1 MGGIVIEDSAP
12 QPSSVYI
19 SWRDERTTEKVVHG
33 GSYVDE
39 VRVRLGESCIV
50 SLGNELKPGS
60 TLALL
65 YWLNQNHRMNTIARG
80 AWLVFGHL
88 GSDWFFDSAFERRD
102 RSLGSSDQGME
113 PRGIRAFGLRLERF
127 PNHSKTFESIGTMQI
142 GNRELEVFPAVGDHP
157 CSLLG
162 VGVEEGEL
170 SVNVSTGSQV
180 SLFSKELRL
189 GPWQTRFACLDG
201 YLNTL
206 THLPAGR
213 ALDGLF
219 GLVHQLSSLP
229 PAEAWNRIRMMV
241 EEDEVACDDLEVK
254 LSFFEGPMGKS
265 RRGFEHSF
273 GQSVDRLF
281 VSGGVSKHGGKL
293 RDLCSAFGSQRSCS
307 QVVLSG
313 GLTQRFPYLR
323 EQISHRLGMK
333 IRETPEG
340 DDALLG
346 LLRLAKCVGEPAER
360 RCV

>member
-1 MGGIVIEDSAP
+1 
-12 QPSSVYI
+12 
-19 SWRDERTTEKVVHG
+19 
-33 GSYVDE
+33 
-39 VRVRLGESCIV
+39 
-50 SLGNELKPGS
+50 
-60 TLALL
+60 
-65 YWLNQNHRMNTIARG
+65 
-80 AWLVFGHL
+80 
-88 GSDWFFDSAFERRD
+88 
-102 RSLGSSDQGME
+102 
-113 PRGIRAFGLRLERF
+113 
-127 PNHSKTFESIGTMQI
+127 MQI
-142 GNRELEVFPAVGDHP
+142 GNRTLEVFPAVGDHP

-180 SLFSKELRL
+180 SLFSK
-189 GPWQTRFACLDG
+189 QLDWVLANSIYLSRG

-241 EEDEVACDDLEVK
+241 EENVNACDDLEVK
-254 LSFFEGPMGKS
+254 LSFFEGPMGS
-265 RRGFEHSF
+265 CGEVSNI
-273 GQSVDRLF
+273 RLDNLSIGSLF
-281 VSGGVSKHGGKL
+281 
-293 RDLCSAFGSQRSCS
+293 RAAFRNMAENYAICAARLDPQRSCS

>member
-1 MGGIVIEDSAP
+1 M
-12 QPSSVYI
+12 
-19 SWRDERTTEKVVHG
+19 
-33 GSYVDE
+33 
-39 VRVRLGESCIV
+39 
-50 SLGNELKPGS
+50 
-60 TLALL
+60 
-65 YWLNQNHRMNTIARG
+65 
-80 AWLVFGHL
+80 
-88 GSDWFFDSAFERRD
+88 
-102 RSLGSSDQGME
+102 
-113 PRGIRAFGLRLERF
+113 
-127 PNHSKTFESIGTMQI
+127 
-142 GNRELEVFPAVGDHP
+142 
-157 CSLLG
+157 G

-241 EEDEVACDDLEVK
+241 EENVNASDDLEVK
-254 LSFFEGPMGKS
+254 LSFFEGPMGS
-265 RRGFEHSF
+265 CGEVSNI
-273 GQSVDRLF
+273 RLDNLSIGSLF
-281 VSGGVSKHGGKL
+281 
-293 RDLCSAFGSQRSCS
+293 RAAFRNMAENYAICAARLDPQRSCS